1 VGRVFCRLDADR
13 TKEKAMSTT
22 PPESTTQSRGVF
34 PSRRTALVLLASLT
48 LPFTV
53 GLVVAVL
60 FASVSPLVFDAPGSA
75 DDPRAWATF
84 FFLCISPVP
93 FLIGIVGAWLSFA
106 LKRYRL
112 ALMLIGLPL
121 LGVCVILL
129 CVRYGDGF

>member
-1 VGRVFCRLDADR
+1 
-13 TKEKAMSTT
+13 MPTT
-22 PPESTTQSRGVF
+22 PPDNTTPSRGDS
-34 PSRRTALVLLASLT
+34 PSRRTTLILLASLT
-48 LPFTV
+48 LPFTL

-60 FASVSPLVFDAPGSA
+60 LASVSPLVFDAPGSA

-84 FFLCISPVP
+84 CSLCASPLP

-112 ALMLIGLPL
+112 ALILMGLPL

-129 CVRYGDGF
+129 CVSFGEGF